1 MTPIPCARFDEECG
15 ELVLGLLP
23 GEARAAALA
32 HVAGCA
38 RCRERLEQLSRVVD
52 ELLMTGPSVEP
63 PAGFEQRT
71 LARLAEES
79 DRGHRRDR
87 PPSAASRRNRVLA
100 VAAAIVVV
108 LGVAAGV
115 WAATRGHGAR
125 SGAVEAA
132 AMVDPSGRTVGRID
146 LGRDPATVFVALPDW
161 VQYKTPAGAPVA
173 YRLRFDLAGGGQADV
188 GPVSFAPGRDTWGA
202 AVAFHTDTARSVTM
216 LDASGRVL
224 CHAQLN
230 G

>member
-23 GEARAAALA
+23 GEARAAALG

-71 LARLAEES
+71 LARLADERN
-79 DRGHRRDR
+79 RGRRTDR
-87 PPSAASRRNRVLA
+87 PAPAASRRNRVLA
-100 VAAAIVVV
+100 LAAAIVVV

-115 WAATRGHGAR
+115 WAATRGHRTR
-125 SGAVEAA
+125 SGSVEAA
-132 AMVDPSGRTVGRID
+132 AMLDPSGRTVGRID
-146 LGRDPATVFVALPDW
+146 LGRDPATVFVALPGW
-161 VQYKTPAGAPVA
+161 VRYKTPDGTPAV
-173 YRLRFDLAGGGQADV
+173 YRLRFDLAGGGQATV
-188 GPVSFAPGRDTWGA
+188 GPVTFAAGRDTWGA
-202 AVAFHTDTARSVTM
+202 AVSFRTATARSVTM
-216 LDASGRVL
+216 LDASGRVI
-224 CHAQLN
+224 CQAQLN